1 MLKDKKE
8 LELYL
13 EKRCE
18 HIVFAKEISN
28 TIMNYIYEKYAIPM
42 GTTMDMIAQRVS
54 LSEKTEF
61 ELFCLLDAINVVD
74 NDDKNKRVK
83 EDYLSSYFTEL
94 EITSYKKQKL
104 ESGKIKFPIR
114 ISCMQ
119 VSENQWIG
127 ATNSRFFMDLRD
139 AQLIKYNANA
149 QRVMKRIIKGDS
161 ILFKIM
167 PNKLAIK
174 SIKQL
179 MKQEMYIPTVITL
192 NIPYDSDTE
201 FYYDKKENEL
211 VIKSLDA
218 FDISDGYH
226 RYLAMCELSDES
238 ADFNYPMEIRI
249 INFSDEK
256 TRQFIFQE
264 DQKTKMA
271 QADSRTMNINRPSNN
286 VIDRLNEMP
295 GFDFKGQ
302 IGRNEGSINYG
313 ALSDVIEYFYF
324 KARKNYTNVDVI
336 NAAKDVKETL
346 NALASYNPNY
356 ITRNLNLKELA
367 TIFYAFS
374 KQDTATA
381 CQTIDRVLNSGEL
394 FKLRYYK
401 MSKPMLNA
409 IDKLL

>member
-1 MLKDKKE
+1 MKKDKKE

-18 HIVFAKEISN
+18 HIVFTKEISN
-28 TIMNYIYEKYAIPM
+28 TIMNYMYEKYAIPM
-42 GTTMDMIAQRVS
+42 GTTMDMIAQRVA

-61 ELFCLLDAINVVD
+61 ELFCLLDAINTVD
-74 NDDKNKRVK
+74 NNDKKNK
-83 EDYLSSYFTEL
+83 EDYLSSYFTDL

-104 ESGKIKFPIR
+104 ESDKIKFPIR

-119 VSENQWIG
+119 VCENQWIG
-127 ATNSRFFMDLRD
+127 ATNSQFFMNLRES
-139 AQLIKYNANA
+139 QLIKYNANA
-149 QRVMKRIIKGDS
+149 QRVMKRIVKGDS

-174 SIKQL
+174 AIKQL
-179 MKQEMYIPTVITL
+179 MKQGMYIPTVITL
-192 NIPYDSDTE
+192 NLPYDSDAE
-201 FYYDKKENEL
+201 FYYDKKEKEL
-211 VIKSLDA
+211 VIKKLDA

-226 RYLAMCELSDES
+226 RYLAMCELADED
-238 ADFNYPMEIRI
+238 ALFNYPMEIRI

-271 QADSRTMNINRPSNN
+271 QSDSRTMNINRPSNN
-286 VIDRLNEMP
+286 VIDRLNEMS

-302 IGRNEGSINYG
+302 IGRNEGTISYG
-313 ALSDVIEYFYF
+313 VLSDVIEYFYF
-324 KARKNYTNVDVI
+324 KAKKNYTNVDVI
-336 NAAKDVKETL
+336 NAAKDIKEKL
-346 NALASYNPNY
+346 NALASYNSNY

-367 TIFYAFS
+367 TIFYVLG
-374 KQDTATA
+374 KQDTTKA
-381 CQTIDRVLNSGEL
+381 CQNIDKILSSGEL
-394 FKLRYYK
+394 TKMRYYN